1 MKRTLILVLVVSL
14 SVVSLAF
21 AAGYF
26 LGGSQAKESLAK
38 SLMTAHLDQTH
49 RDHTQELGLIV
60 LILTQFR
67 EGKTAD
73 GTDMLEKWLDGSL
86 LVAVSS
92 GKALNNSQDA
102 TPGFVQEVR
111 DYRVKFPWTNSTPEI
126 HAKVEKILSLAN

>member
-14 SVVSLAF
+14 AF

-26 LGGSQAKESLAK
+26 LGRSRAKESLAK
-38 SLMTAHLDQTH
+38 SLMTAHLAQTYS
-49 RDHTQELGLIV
+49 DHAQELGNIV

-67 EGKTAD
+67 ESKTAD
-73 GTDMLEKWLDGSL
+73 GTEMLEKWLDGSL

-92 GKALNNSQDA
+92 GKDLNNSQDS

-111 DYRVKFPWTNSTPEI
+111 DYRVRFPWTNSTPEI
-126 HAKVEKILSLAN
+126 HAKVEKILSLAK